1 MDALYLILYVVAA
14 VLFLFAGVLGW
25 GWRAAGNGAAPRF
38 GGWSNL
44 VAFGL
49 LAWVLVPL
57 IMKARS
63 M

>member
-1 MDALYLILYVVAA
+1 MNAVYLILYVLAA

-25 GWRAAGNGAAPRF
+25 GWRARDGAAPRF

-49 LAWVLVPL
+49 LCWVLVPL
-57 IMKARS
+57 IMKAKS

>member
-1 MDALYLILYVVAA
+1 MNAVYLILYVIGA
-14 VLFLFAGVLGW
+14 VMFLFGGVLGW
-25 GWRAAGNGAAPRF
+25 GWRTAAGGTPRF

-49 LAWVLVPL
+49 LAWILVDL
-57 IMKARS
+57 IRQARS